1 MVTAREIA
9 VYMGIAG
16 AGQPPAGGIRGA
28 FGLRFSA
35 GAGMEAP
42 TRERGAYMGGP
53 TPRLV
58 IFDVDGTLVDSQ
70 AAILAAID
78 EAFLR
83 AGRPAPARAEA
94 LGIVGL
100 SLVEAMAVLVPDG
113 RAGEHVELARF
124 YREAFMSLRQRTGGE
139 AATPLYPGAR
149 DTVMRLDGAGWLLSI
164 ATGKA
169 RRGLEHFL
177 TTHGL
182 APHFTG
188 TQTADDAPS
197 KPHPQM
203 VLNCLAA
210 TGVEGR
216 DAVMVGDTSFD
227 MEMGRAAGCRTIGV
241 SWGYHPVDRVRAAG
255 ADRIADSFEELQTML
270 ETMWEPA

>member
-1 MVTAREIA
+1 
-9 VYMGIAG
+9 
-16 AGQPPAGGIRGA
+16 
-28 FGLRFSA
+28 
-35 GAGMEAP
+35 
-42 TRERGAYMGGP
+42 MGG
-53 TPRLV
+53 TAPRLV

-78 EAFLR
+78 EAFR
-83 AGRPAPARAEA
+83 SAGRPAPGRAEA

-100 SLVEAMAVLVPDG
+100 SLVEAMAVLVPD
-113 RAGEHVELARF
+113 AGADVHVELARH
-124 YREAFMSLRQRTGGE
+124 YREAFVALRQRTGGE
-139 AATPLYPGAR
+139 AATPLFPGAR
-149 DTVMRLDGAGWLLSI
+149 DTVMRLDATGWRLSI

-169 RRGLEHFL
+169 RRGLDHFL
-177 TTHGL
+177 ATHGL

-210 TGVEGR
+210 AGVAPA
-216 DAVMVGDTSFD
+216 DAVMVGDTEFD
-227 MEMGRAAGCRTIGV
+227 MAMGRAAGCRTIGV

-255 ADRIADSFEELQTML
+255 AERIADSFEELQTIL
-270 ETMWEPA
+270 DTIWEPA